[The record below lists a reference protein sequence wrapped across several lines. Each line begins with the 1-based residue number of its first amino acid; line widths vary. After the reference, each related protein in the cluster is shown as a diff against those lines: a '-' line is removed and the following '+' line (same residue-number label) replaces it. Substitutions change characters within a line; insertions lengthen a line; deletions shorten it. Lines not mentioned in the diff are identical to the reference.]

1 MFFTFIML
9 LRLILLLFLSKRAR
23 FPECLQF
30 SNTIDHVVVL
40 VYTVNNVIKLTFVAN
55 VGIFVTHNG
64 AQNAHGIS
72 DRLH

>member
-1 MFFTFIML
+1 MFDL
-9 LRLILLLFLSKRAR
+9 AVVSEQACPL
-23 FPECLQF
+23 PECLYF
-30 SNTIDHVVVL
+30 SNTTDHVVVL